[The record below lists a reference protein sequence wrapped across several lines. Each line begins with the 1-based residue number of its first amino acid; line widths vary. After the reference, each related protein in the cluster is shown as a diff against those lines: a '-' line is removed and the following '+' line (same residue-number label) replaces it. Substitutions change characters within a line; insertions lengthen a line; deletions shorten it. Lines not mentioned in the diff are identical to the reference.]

1 MSSPAQPASSSD
13 QPQRDAYRQHL
24 YNTVLVKRSR
34 VRVRN
39 QETRMW
45 SLVAKRGIPA
55 GAFIGFYTGSMASR
69 TCPPGSHYA
78 LHVGPSQP
86 CIVPFPDENHI
97 SPQERDT
104 HPLASMNE
112 PSQGEYANCHMAVQ
126 DFNASE
132 IQDVTVIQHHET
144 ARYFRGMACF
154 ACQDIPG
161 GEALTWNY
169 GPAYEPIR
177 QQMGYTAG
185 QPCRRVLEN
194 EIFIKPDSQSVLDAL
209 PRVPAYCVYPVLITQ
224 QIKSSR
230 FKVRRRHSTDSEGE
244 MSGSFSSGSD
254 VQQEVYRPRPS
265 RRREGGT
272 S

>member
-1 MSSPAQPASSSD
+1 
-13 QPQRDAYRQHL
+13 
-24 YNTVLVKRSR
+24 
-34 VRVRN
+34 
-39 QETRMW
+39 
-45 SLVAKRGIPA
+45 
-55 GAFIGFYTGSMASR
+55 
-69 TCPPGSHYA
+69 
-78 LHVGPSQP
+78 
-86 CIVPFPDENHI
+86 
-97 SPQERDT
+97 
-104 HPLASMNE
+104 MNE